1 MINKRITE
9 IIKSRKSIYP
19 HQFNGKIISKEVII
33 QLIENANYAPSHK
46 MTQPWRFKIFLE
58 SAKNKLLQ
66 EILKLNKDISK
77 NKKHK
82 LEEKFDKSSHII
94 CICMKKHSHLL
105 PEWEEVAA
113 TSMAVQNLW
122 LSCSESNIGGYWS
135 TPKYAK
141 DLKKFL
147 SLDENEKCLG
157 LFYLGFYESDNI
169 RIEREEIN
177 KRTEWFK

>member
-66 EILKLNKDISK
+66 EN
-77 NKKHK
+77 
-82 LEEKFDKSSHII
+82 
-94 CICMKKHSHLL
+94 
-105 PEWEEVAA
+105 
-113 TSMAVQNLW
+113 
-122 LSCSESNIGGYWS
+122 
-135 TPKYAK
+135 
-141 DLKKFL
+141 
-147 SLDENEKCLG
+147 
-157 LFYLGFYESDNI
+157 
-169 RIEREEIN
+169 
-177 KRTEWFK
+177 